1 MNAAVGETRVQ
12 PPRLGRRRV
21 LRVVATLA
29 GLAGAFV
36 GVMGFLH
43 TPYGRPLMRRLGMSC
58 PAMKVSPAQAEAVRL
73 RAVASLRTASPSP
86 ARPALGQALDVS
98 RAIDVNAWTRAHGL
112 ACVEEARPSHAIRC
126 AGLLGQ
132 PAPDPK
138 AAPSD
143 QIVFSFAPDGR
154 LVSVDRL
161 RSRLTA
167 PEASRLFSQAAG
179 ELTATLGPGGQMI
192 GDATPA
198 YLAGGSM
205 HTARLQYRY
214 SDYLAT
220 ITAMNISGRV
230 VMHEQY
236 ESARGG

>member
-1 MNAAVGETRVQ
+1 MRA
-12 PPRLGRRRV
+12 
-21 LRVVATLA
+21 VATLA

-58 PAMKVSPAQAEAVRL
+58 PARKVSPAAAEAVRL
-73 RAVASLRTASPSP
+73 RAVASLRTAVPSP
-86 ARPALGQALDVS
+86 ARPALGQTLDVS
-98 RAIDVNAWTRAHGL
+98 RAIDVNAWAQARGL
-112 ACVEEARPSHAIRC
+112 ACTEEMRPSHAIRC
-126 AGLLGQ
+126 AGLAGQ
-132 PAPDPK
+132 PAVDPQ
-138 AAPSD
+138 APPTE

-154 LVSVDRL
+154 LVSVDWL

-167 PEASRLFSQAAG
+167 AEASRLFSYAAAK
-179 ELTATLGPGGQMI
+179 LTSALGSRGQMV
-192 GDATPA
+192 GDATPS

-205 HTARLQYRY
+205 RTARLQYRY

-220 ITAMNISGRV
+220 VTAMNISGRV